1 MSPDRVVP
9 DTSVLISAALNP
21 EGKPR
26 AVLESLK
33 SVCGTLLFSVET
45 FDEPDRTI
53 METKLDEYVSKNI

>member
-21 EGKPR
+21 EAKPR

-33 SVCGTLLFSVET
+33 SV
-45 FDEPDRTI
+45 
-53 METKLDEYVSKNI
+53 